1 VKALFSAA
9 LVLAAFGSAGQA
21 AQEAKF
27 DYDCRIDAK
36 RTGGWTPYRIKFSV
50 NEEDMTVLV
59 DHGMETPGEEG
70 PVTAK
75 LKRRDDETLRFK
87 WRIGLRTSE
96 WDIMSIGY
104 KVDFKPET
112 KTGRMWIAVP
122 SGGGRDG
129 PGTLSCK

>member
-1 VKALFSAA
+1 MKVLLPAA
-9 LVLAAFGSAGQA
+9 LVLAASGAVVQA
-21 AQEAKF
+21 AEEPKF
-27 DYDCRIDAK
+27 DYTCRIEAK
-36 RTGGWTPYRIKFSV
+36 RTGGWTPYQIKFSI

-59 DHGMETPGEEG
+59 DHGMSTPGEEG

-75 LKRRDDETLRFK
+75 FKRRDDETLRFK

-104 KVDFKPET
+104 RVDFKPET
-112 KTGRMWIAVP
+112 KTGMMWLAIP
-122 SGGGRDG
+122 SGGARDG